1 MKFYDFNQIKAAADC
16 AAVARELLALPLSP
30 EGRCAATWR
39 GGSNPESVSINK
51 DGWHDFGTEESGSVI
66 DLVARVRCGGNMMEA
81 QEILGNYLHLSPTMA
96 TKIGCI
102 ESSEKYDKLIA
113 AGYREVKRY
122 NYTDASGVLV
132 NQVVRLEHPTQKKE
146 FLQCTP
152 RGWGLRDVIP
162 PLYNLPVLR
171 SSSWTLLVEGE
182 KDADNL
188 IALNLPATTVCGGAK
203 KWRDEYTPEFDGKD
217 VAILPDNDDAGRAH
231 ARLIA
236 HKLIARARARSVRIV
251 PTSSAP
257 KGDVSDFFAEG
268 HTWDDVA
275 ALIAAAPALTATELA
290 DAVDDYNVEEAK
302 SANSI
307 PFRNFTP
314 TVQELPDGRKRTVKI
329 PRQLNKLIADVHRR
343 FLGFPRKVGEQMFDH
358 DRDTGRII
366 MVDKQAM
373 LFSWIQRKSGQLVE
387 WSKEEG
393 CVTKEELFEGLLAAA
408 RRYEAISSVPD
419 WPLRKDVYYSYGKLP
434 PPDPE
439 HRRFHHMIDCFTPAA
454 PEYRPILM
462 ALFAAPLFYIPGV
475 PRPLWII
482 DAIDGAGSGKTTIVD
497 AMALTY
503 NGPPISTSEA
513 ELKRN
518 FVELVKRIVS
528 SEGRRSRI
536 LLLDNITGAFSCPEL
551 ADLVTKVAIS
561 GRPAYGRG
569 EEVRPNNLT
578 CIITA
583 NSANVDNDL
592 ASRAFYM
599 MVGKPGYSANWR
611 RDTFG
616 YIAEHRME
624 ILADMID
631 ILEHHKPFDLPPMT
645 RCPEFETMIL
655 QAFCRDTDEY
665 SSVVKLIAQN
675 KAETNVEEERAKQ
688 VEEVLRYHLIEMQS
702 VPRINPDADKV
713 FIRNEVLEAWLLKE
727 NIFKD
732 SRNIVQTVRNLANV
746 GLLPII
752 DKKVRRYPW
761 KGSNRRSGVL
771 WNPALS
777 DAEDV
782 IVIGRIGS
790 GKVGVVVEI

>member
-96 TKIGCI
+96 TKTGCI

>member
-39 GGSNPESVSINK
+39 GGSNPESVLISR
-51 DGWHDFGTEESGSVI
+51 DGWHDFGSEESGSVI

-96 TKIGCI
+96 TKTGCI

-171 SSSWTLLVEGE
+171 SSSWALLVEGE

-203 KWRDEYTPEFDGKD
+203 KWRDEYTQEFDGKD

-236 HKLIARARARSVRIV
+236 HKLIARARVKSVRIV

-290 DAVDDYNVEEAK
+290 DAVDDYSVEEAK
-302 SANSI
+302 SANSVS
-307 PFRNFTP
+307 FRNFTP

-439 HRRFHHMIDCFTPAA
+439 HRRFYHMIDCFTPAA

-702 VPRINPDADKV
+702 VPRINPDVDRV
-713 FIRNEVLEAWLLKE
+713 FIRSEVLEAWLKRE
-727 NIFKD
+727 NAFKD
-732 SRNIVQTVRNLANV
+732 DRNIVQTVRNLANV
-746 GLLPII
+746 GLLPVI

-761 KGSNRRSGVL
+761 KGNQRSGVL
-771 WNPALS
+771 WNPPCS
-777 DAEDV
+777 EKGN
-782 IVIGRIGS
+782 IITIGRIGS
-790 GKVGVVVEI
+790 GKIGVVIDI

>member
-96 TKIGCI
+96 TKTGCI

-631 ILEHHKPFDLPPMT
+631 IFEHHKPFDLPPMT

>member
-1 MKFYDFNQIKAAADC
+1 MNFYDFTQIKAAADC
-16 AAVARELLALPLSP
+16 VAVARDLLGMQLSP

-39 GGSNPESVSINK
+39 GGDNPESVSINK

-66 DLVARVRCGGNMMEA
+66 DLVARVRCGGNVMEA
-81 QEILGNYLHLSPTMA
+81 QEILGVYLHLSPKMA
-96 TKIGCI
+96 TKAGCI
-102 ESSEKYDKLIA
+102 ESGEKYDRLIA
-113 AGYREVKRY
+113 AGYHEVKRY
-122 NYTDASGVLV
+122 SYTDASGALV

-162 PLYNLPVLR
+162 PLYNLPMLR
-171 SSSWTLLVEGE
+171 SSSWALLVEGE

-203 KWRDEYTPEFDGKD
+203 KWRDEYTQEFDDKD

-236 HKLIARARARSVRIV
+236 HKLIARARAKSVRIV

-268 HTWDDVA
+268 HTWDEVA
-275 ALIAAAPALTATELA
+275 ALIAAAPALTAAELA
-290 DAVDDYNVEEAK
+290 DAVDDYNIEEAK
-302 SANSI
+302 AANSV

-314 TVQELPDGRKRTVKI
+314 TVQEMPGGRKRTVKT
-329 PRQLNKLIADVHRR
+329 PRQINKLIDDIHRR
-343 FLGFPRKVGEQMFDH
+343 FLGFPRKVGEQLFDH

-366 MVDKQAM
+366 SIDKQST
-373 LFSWIQRKSGQLVE
+373 LFAWIQRKSGQLVE

-393 CVTKEELFEGLLAAA
+393 CATKEELFEGLLASA

-419 WPLRKDVYYSYGKLP
+419 WPPRHDVYYSCGELP

-439 HRRFHHMIDCFTPAA
+439 HRRFFHMIDCFSPAG

-462 ALFAAPLFYIPGV
+462 ALFAAPLFYIRGV

-482 DAIDGAGSGKTTIVD
+482 DAVDGAGSGKTTIVD
-497 AMALTY
+497 AMALVYDGT
-503 NGPPISTSEA
+503 PISTSEA
-513 ELKRN
+513 EMKRS

-536 LLLDNITGAFSCPEL
+536 LLLDNITGSFSCPEL
-551 ADLVTKVAIS
+551 ADLATKVSIS

-599 MVGKPGYSANWR
+599 MVGKPNYSAGWR

-624 ILADMID
+624 ILADLID
-631 ILEHHKPFDLPPMT
+631 LLDNHKPFNLPPMT
-645 RCPEFETMIL
+645 RCPEFETMVL
-655 QAFCRDTDEY
+655 QAFCRDSDEY
-665 SSVVKLIAQN
+665 SDVVKLIAQN
-675 KAETNVEEERAKQ
+675 KADTNIEDDMAKQ
-688 VEEVLRYHLIEMQS
+688 IEEIIRFKLIELECA
-702 VPRINPDADKV
+702 PRINPDRDRV
-713 FIRNEVLEAWLLKE
+713 FIRSEVVEIWFRRESVAE
-727 NIFKD
+727 G
-732 SRNIVQTVRNLANV
+732 RRIVQTIRNLANM
-746 GLLPII
+746 GLMPHIH
-752 DKKVRRYPW
+752 KRQRKYPNNGPAQR
-761 KGSNRRSGVL
+761 KGIMWCPPDFDEEGRILV
-771 WNPALS
+771 
-777 DAEDV
+777 V
-782 IVIGRIGS
+782 GRIGN
-790 GKVGVVVEI
+790 GKIGVVFQ